1 MLDYKLF
8 KYAADGP
15 YPEINVNEKNSTYGS
30 WILDN
35 VGGSNSEISAVSLY
49 FYNSLINGKKYE
61 EISYIF
67 HKISIVEMHHL
78 NIFGEISLQLGE
90 DPRLWT
96 YSGRRMAYWTPS
108 YNNYTFDLSRLMF
121 NALQGELDAIN
132 KYENQLSLI
141 KNDNICDNLKRIIL
155 DEKLHV
161 ALFERI
167 IQEYKL

>member
-1 MLDYKLF
+1 
-8 KYAADGP
+8 
-15 YPEINVNEKNSTYGS
+15 
-30 WILDN
+30 
-35 VGGSNSEISAVSLY
+35 
-49 FYNSLINGKKYE
+49 
-61 EISYIF
+61 
-67 HKISIVEMHHL
+67 
-78 NIFGEISLQLGE
+78 
-90 DPRLWT
+90 
-96 YSGRRMAYWTPS
+96 MAYWTPS